1 MKKIKMTIKDLRVS
15 RIDFFYDLLLV
26 DEESIHAISISIG
39 KHEAENMAVFI
50 DNLNTARP
58 LTYDSFCN
66 VLQFYQITLQ
76 EVVINKFL
84 DGNYYAVC
92 VFSNQNGEKKE
103 FDVRPSDAL
112 NLAIRYDC
120 PIYVLENVIRE
131 AGFNAQTYF
140 EEKRK
145 EQMEKEMATLENMS
159 EFGLNMLK
167 DLLNDAIENED
178 YKRASMLR
186 DTIRRLEKGM

>member
-1 MKKIKMTIKDLRVS
+1 MTIKDLRVS

-26 DEESIHAISISIG
+26 DEENIHAISVSIG
-39 KHEAENMAVFI
+39 KHEAENMAVFM
-50 DNLNTARP
+50 DKLSAPRP
-58 LTYDSFCN
+58 LTYDSFCS
-66 VLQFYQITLQ
+66 VLQFYHITLQ

-92 VFSNQNGEKKE
+92 VFSNQDGEKKE
-103 FDVRPSDAL
+103 FDIRPSDAL
-112 NLAIRYDC
+112 NLALRYDC
-120 PIYVLENVIRE
+120 PVYVLENVIRE

-140 EEKRK
+140 EEKRR
-145 EQMEKEMATLENMS
+145 EQIEKEMSTLENMS